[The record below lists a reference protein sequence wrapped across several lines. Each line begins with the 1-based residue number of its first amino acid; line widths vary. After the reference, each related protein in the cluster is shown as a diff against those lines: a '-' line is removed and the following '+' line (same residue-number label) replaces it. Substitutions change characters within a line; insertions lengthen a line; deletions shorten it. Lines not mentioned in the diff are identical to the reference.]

1 MGWSGPLSSVL
12 TNPLLSSHLECL
24 HWLGA
29 GPPSGDP
36 NHPALGWAPAVCC
49 VVRPPVSWGKCSS
62 LYQRATVGGQGDSWS
77 WWSSGT

>member
-36 NHPALGWAPAVCC
+36 NHPALGWAPAVCY
-49 VVRPPVSWGKCSS
+49 VVRPRLLGEVLLPLPGGHGGG
-62 LYQRATVGGQGDSWS
+62 TGGQLVLAVR
-77 WWSSGT
+77 